1 MNLDQA
7 RFNMV
12 EQQIRPWDVLDPKVL
27 DLLMDTPRHEFVAES
42 QVALAYSDIELPI
55 GHNQTMLHP
64 RVEGKILQA
73 VDVQGDESVL
83 EIGTGSGFMTALL
96 AKLADKVTTVEIFPE
111 LQETAKARLE
121 GYDNITFQTGDASQD
136 WNDGQEYDVI
146 MFTGAMATL
155 PDTFK
160 HKLTLGGRL
169 LVTLGVSTVMTTQLV
184 TRIAE
189 GEWEVESLFET
200 VMPTLV
206 HATKASE
213 FKF

>member
-55 GHNQTMLHP
+55 GQNQTMLHP
-64 RVEGKILQA
+64 RVEGKLLQA
-73 VDVQGDESVL
+73 LDVHGDETVL

-96 AKLADKVTTVEIFPE
+96 AKLADKVTTVDIYAD
-111 LQETAKARLE
+111 LQEIAKTRLE
-121 GYDNITFQTGDASQD
+121 GFDNITFQTGDASQN
-136 WNDGQEYDVI
+136 WNDGAQYDVI
-146 MFTGAMATL
+146 LFTGAMATL
-155 PDTFK
+155 PQSYK
-160 HKLTLGGRL
+160 EKLTLGGRL
-169 LVTLGVSTVMTTQLV
+169 VVALGNSTVMTAQLI
-184 TRIAE
+184 TRISDN
-189 GEWEVESLFET
+189 EWEVESLFET

-206 HATKASE
+206 NATRASD
-213 FKF
+213 FQF